1 MRRVYSAAYFLQVS
15 LSVLLQP
22 SYGVDTIGTTSAVLW
37 NRLDTWFT
45 EIMRTNSGVHK
56 SRASVRVTKFFTV
69 ELHIFVV
76 LSLDLAECHS
86 SGA

>member
-1 MRRVYSAAYFLQVS
+1 MRRIYSDAYFPQVF

-22 SYGVDTIGTTSAVLW
+22 SYEV
-37 NRLDTWFT
+37 DTWFT

-56 SRASVRVTKFFTV
+56 SRASVRMSKFFRV

-76 LSLDLAECHS
+76 LSLNLAACQS